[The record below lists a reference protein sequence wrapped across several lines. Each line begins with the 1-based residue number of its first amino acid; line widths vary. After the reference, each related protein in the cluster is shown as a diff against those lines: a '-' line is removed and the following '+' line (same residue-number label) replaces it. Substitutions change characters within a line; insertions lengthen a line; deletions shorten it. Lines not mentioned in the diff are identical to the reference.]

1 MAKEHKYHN
10 SAVVIQTSLSPEQ
23 ALNIAKEVVDSQRE
37 VHLSDLY
44 SDGFSVVV
52 KAPFGNVILHFLV
65 TAKPNDWGTELSTYI
80 VEYNT
85 SVNTFLLIPIGP
97 KTMDGYGSY
106 RRYMNGLVQVVSAA
120 DPTSLAK
127 ITERTAA

>member
-52 KAPFGNVILHFLV
+52 K
-65 TAKPNDWGTELSTYI
+65 
-80 VEYNT
+80 
-85 SVNTFLLIPIGP
+85 GP
-97 KTMDGYGSY
+97 
-106 RRYMNGLVQVVSAA
+106 AA
-120 DPTSLAK
+120 RLGD
-127 ITERTAA
+127 IQHG

>member
-52 KAPFGNVILHFLV
+52 KAPFGNVI
-65 TAKPNDWGTELSTYI
+65 
-80 VEYNT
+80 
-85 SVNTFLLIPIGP
+85 
-97 KTMDGYGSY
+97 
-106 RRYMNGLVQVVSAA
+106 
-120 DPTSLAK
+120 
-127 ITERTAA
+127 